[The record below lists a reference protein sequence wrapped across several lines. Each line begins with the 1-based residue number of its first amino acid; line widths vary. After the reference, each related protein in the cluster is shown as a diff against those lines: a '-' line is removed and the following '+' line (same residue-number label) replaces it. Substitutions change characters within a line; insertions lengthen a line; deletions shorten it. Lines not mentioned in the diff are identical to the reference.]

1 MVCCSR
7 SRKTMDNLE
16 QIVAQA
22 IATALAGVKPA
33 KATKSTKGKVTCEK
47 VTDVNRK
54 AEEKGFPT
62 LLTTSSAVAKRNN
75 FKTTKGGEHFTCR
88 DCGAI
93 CRTYGVL
100 MNHYRM
106 QKGKAVKAKA

>member
-1 MVCCSR
+1 
-7 SRKTMDNLE
+7 MDNLE

-22 IATALAGVKPA
+22 IATALAGVKAP

>member
-1 MVCCSR
+1 
-7 SRKTMDNLE
+7 MDNLE

-22 IATALAGVKPA
+22 IAQALAGVKPA
-33 KATKSTKGKVTCEK
+33 KATKATKAKVTCEK
-47 VTDVNRK
+47 VTDANRK

-62 LLTTSSAVAKRNN
+62 LLTTSSAVAKRNS

-88 DCGAI
+88 DCGAL

-106 QKGKAVKAKA
+106 QKGKTVKPKA

>member
-1 MVCCSR
+1 
-7 SRKTMDNLE
+7 MDNLE
-16 QIVAQA
+16 QVVAQA
-22 IATALAGVKPA
+22 IAKALAGVKPA
-33 KATKSTKGKVTCEK
+33 KATKSTTGKVTCAK
-47 VTDVNRK
+47 VTVANRT

-75 FKTTKGGEHFTCR
+75 FKTTKDGEHFTCR

-106 QKGKAVKAKA
+106 QTGKTVKPKA